1 MFGRKSTL
9 PEPQVMYSEST
20 LIAIVASIDELDRYE
35 CSEEAIGSCLTAVLG
50 KMGYSDEDALCG
62 ALEATRHL
70 DTSFQALYWKE
81 NSASNKVAVF
91 TSTLTATKML
101 IEKNLI
107 NAVTREKVRQTLAE
121 QKDNGSNK
129 VSDK

>member
-1 MFGRKSTL
+1 
-9 PEPQVMYSEST
+9 MYSESA
-20 LIAIVASIDELDRYE
+20 LIAICASIDELEKYE
-35 CSEEAIGSCLTAVLG
+35 CSPDAIGSCLTAVLG

-62 ALEATRHL
+62 AIEATRHL
-70 DTSFQALYWKE
+70 DASFSALYWKDHTY
-81 NSASNKVAVF
+81 SNKVAVF